1 MAQTLVQ
8 LDAPP
13 EMRGR
18 AIGVF
23 TMFALG
29 MRTFSGITVGLAGAS
44 IGIHGSLAA
53 SAAVLFIAIGLLLR
67 VMLRGSSV

>member
-1 MAQTLVQ
+1 
-8 LDAPP
+8 
-13 EMRGR
+13 MRGR

-44 IGIHGSLAA
+44 IGIHWSLAV
-53 SAAVLFIAIGLLLR
+53 SATVLFIAIGLLLR
-67 VMLRGSSV
+67 VTLRRPPV

>member
-1 MAQTLVQ
+1 
-8 LDAPP
+8 
-13 EMRGR
+13 
-18 AIGVF
+18 
-23 TMFALG
+23 MFALG

-53 SAAVLFIAIGLLLR
+53 SVAVLFIAIGLLLR